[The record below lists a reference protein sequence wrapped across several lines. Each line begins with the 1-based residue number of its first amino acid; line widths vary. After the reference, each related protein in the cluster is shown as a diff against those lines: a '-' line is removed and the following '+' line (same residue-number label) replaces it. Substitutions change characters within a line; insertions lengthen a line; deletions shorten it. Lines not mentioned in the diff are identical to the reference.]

1 MGEVWYFARTQLKRS
16 FTSARFYVLI
26 LLLIA
31 VLWSFFGGVGSYLE
45 SEGVR
50 LQVCELFILFSN
62 SRYSQRILLLAA
74 VLLLAD
80 APFISEGISYG
91 LIRSTKLKWFLG
103 QLLYAMM
110 MTLILLVSMHLILLI
125 FTGGRISFA
134 NNWSFCFREIC
145 MEEDAGFSENSPLGI
160 ELALDFG
167 VNYINS
173 GSPYFVYTVTMLYA
187 FLLSVSCCVIGML
200 LNLYFRTGVGV
211 LTAVVFFGLYELSI
225 NLSAISAWVDPISP
239 CYLASVVNRE
249 VTAGTMGYT
258 VAFFVC
264 VILAF
269 SVFSYHKIQRSD
281 LQKEVHR

>member
-1 MGEVWYFARTQLKRS
+1 
-16 FTSARFYVLI
+16 
-26 LLLIA
+26 
-31 VLWSFFGGVGSYLE
+31 
-45 SEGVR
+45 
-50 LQVCELFILFSN
+50 
-62 SRYSQRILLLAA
+62 
-74 VLLLAD
+74 
-80 APFISEGISYG
+80 
-91 LIRSTKLKWFLG
+91 
-103 QLLYAMM
+103 
-110 MTLILLVSMHLILLI
+110 
-125 FTGGRISFA
+125 
-134 NNWSFCFREIC
+134 
-145 MEEDAGFSENSPLGI
+145 
-160 ELALDFG
+160 
-167 VNYINS
+167 
-173 GSPYFVYTVTMLYA
+173 
-187 FLLSVSCCVIGML
+187 ML